1 MRLVTIAESYLG
13 KLRRTADYLG
23 ISPSELESSV
33 NKIDPS
39 GKYGIFIL
47 KLIANKNVRVPED
60 NIRIK
65 EAINNFVKYK
75 HKLDIKD
82 INKYNSLHDIETSVE
97 PHLGSKPKRKGG
109 LDINI
114 SSLPGVEVVNRY
126 KNFTTIMV
134 TDPESLKQIGEGT
147 KWCTRGSY
155 ANCQAEAYINEY
167 DAIYVVLEDNVPIIQ
182 YTPDFEQVMD
192 RDDISLS
199 IHEPIDDIDKIIPLE
214 NNFLYQEAMAVATD
228 GRGDSADLHTLATIV
243 LDYALNV
250 IQRELPPKYEKYII
264 QSPSNAYY
272 YARQF
277 KGRWPEAEPVII
289 QEIDSLVY
297 YAISVLK
304 GRWLEAEP
312 RLLEMLE
319 EKSPYVAATW
329 ATMYAKLAVR
339 SRWPEGENYIF
350 NSIEHVAEYKHFLG
364 TIDQARGDRG

>member
-1 MRLVTIAESYLG
+1 MRLATIAESYLG

-23 ISPSELESSV
+23 ISPSELESSI
-33 NKIDPS
+33 NEIDPS

-65 EAINNFVKYK
+65 EAIDNFVKYK
-75 HKLDIKD
+75 HKLDVKD
-82 INKYNSLHDIETSVE
+82 INKYSSLRDVETAVE
-97 PHLGSKPKRKGG
+97 PYLGSKPKRKGG

-114 SSLPGVEVVNRY
+114 LSLPGVEVVNRY

-134 TDPESLKQIGEGT
+134 TDPESLMQIGEGT

-155 ANCQAEAYINEY
+155 VNCQAKAYINEY
-167 DAIYVVLEDNVPIIQ
+167 SAIYVVLEDNVPIIQ

-192 RDDISLS
+192 RNDVSLS
-199 IHEPIDDIDKIIPLE
+199 IHKPIDNIDEIIPLE
-214 NNFLYQEAMAVATD
+214 NSFLYQEAMDTGDLGALVA
-228 GRGDSADLHTLATIV
+228 IM

-250 IQRELPPKYEKYII
+250 IQSELPEKYEKYII

-277 KGRWPEAEPVII
+277 KGRWPEAEPIII
-289 QEIDSLVY
+289 QDIDALVY

-319 EKSPYVAATW
+319 ERGPYAAAAW

-339 SRWPEGENYIF
+339 DRWPEGEDYIF
-350 NSIEHVAEYKHFLG
+350 NSKEHTAEYKHFLG
-364 TIDQARGDRG
+364 MTRQ